1 MLQYYGLTLE
11 AIMKN
16 NTLFERKTFL
26 RSNNE
31 IGMYYCGKRIKTLN
45 HKYGPE
51 IRNHFLFV
59 LVNEGEA
66 NFHRNGRIVNLK
78 AHDFLV
84 MCPGERIY
92 YEAKTPWSIQWLGLY
107 GNAVNKYMN
116 ILSVNGENPII
127 HLKNFRE
134 VETIMDK
141 IYSIAE
147 DNSECSKTMQ
157 IGLIYQFFSILLK
170 DQKNVN
176 TQDIV
181 ESAMRIIDYNLN
193 TEITVE
199 EIASTLHID
208 PSHLTRVFKSSVGIS
223 PKQYM
228 LNKKLDYAKTLLTET
243 SASIFDVAQSIGYT
257 DQLYFSRI
265 FKNKEGLSPSKFRN
279 IIKNTPRK

>member
-1 MLQYYGLTLE
+1 
-11 AIMKN
+11 MKD
-16 NTLFERKTFL
+16 NTLFETKTYL
-26 RSNNE
+26 RSGDE
-31 IGMYYCGKRIKTLN
+31 MGMYYCGKRIKTLN
-45 HKYGPE
+45 HTYGPE

-78 AHDFLV
+78 AHDLLV

-92 YEAKTPWSIQWLGLY
+92 YEANSPWSIQWLGLY
-107 GNAVNKYMN
+107 GNAVNKYVTA
-116 ILSVNGENPII
+116 LSVNGKNPII

-134 VETIMDK
+134 IETIMDK
-141 IYSIAE
+141 IYAIAE
-147 DNSECSKTMQ
+147 DSSECAEAMQ
-157 IGLIYQFFSILLK
+157 IGLVYQFFSALLQDK
-170 DQKNVN
+170 KNAP

-199 EIASTLHID
+199 EISNTLHID
-208 PSHLTRVFKSSVGIS
+208 PSHLTRVFKNSTGIS

-228 LNKKLDYAKTLLTET
+228 LNQKIDHAKTLLTET
-243 SASIFDVAQSIGYT
+243 NASIFDVAQSVGYA

-265 FKNKEGLSPSKFRN
+265 FKKKEGLSPSKY
-279 IIKNTPRK
+279 RKKFY